1 MRKLLLL
8 AILGIVFLN
17 CAEEELKECNCYLVT
32 YEDGVEIKR
41 IPYEDGCEEPQYDYY
56 HKSWLYNSW
65 RVIKIKEPSS
75 FYSQY
80 IECD

>member
-1 MRKLLLL
+1 MKKL
-8 AILGIVFLN
+8 ILILVILITSCN
-17 CAEEELKECNCYLVT
+17 TEELNECNCYLVT

-41 IPYEDGCEEPQYDYY
+41 IPYEDACEEPQYDYY

-65 RVIKIKEPSS
+65 RVIKIKEPNS
-75 FYSQY
+75 FYKQY

>member
-8 AILGIVFLN
+8 AILGIGFLN

-41 IPYEDGCEEPQYDYY
+41 IPYEDACEEAQYDWYI
-56 HKSWLYNSW
+56 KSWFDHVQMKQFQVTYE
-65 RVIKIKEPSS
+65 R
-75 FYSQY
+75 F